1 MAEAGDELTLV
12 YDAGQDSEANQAHI
26 EATPLHFIGS
36 LPPSD
41 YPELLAVSARRY
53 RPVDAER
60 YPGLTAFDTHGAAP
74 WAQLGA

>member
-1 MAEAGDELTLV
+1 MV

-41 YPELLAVSARRY
+41 FPDLLAVSARRY
-53 RPVDAER
+53 RPVDAR
-60 YPGLTAFDTHGAAP
+60 PLPGADRVRHHGASP
-74 WAQLGA
+74 WAPPGA